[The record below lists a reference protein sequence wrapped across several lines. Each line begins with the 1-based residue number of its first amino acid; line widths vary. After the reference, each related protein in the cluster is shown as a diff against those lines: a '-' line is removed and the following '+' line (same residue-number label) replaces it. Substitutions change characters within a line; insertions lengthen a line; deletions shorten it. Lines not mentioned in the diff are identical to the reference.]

1 MCFSVTINNS
11 HRLPSGCLNKINL
24 ITEIKSTMD
33 RPELIIMNGY

>member
-1 MCFSVTINNS
+1 MCISVTINTS
-11 HRLPSGCLNKINL
+11 HQLPSGCLNKINL